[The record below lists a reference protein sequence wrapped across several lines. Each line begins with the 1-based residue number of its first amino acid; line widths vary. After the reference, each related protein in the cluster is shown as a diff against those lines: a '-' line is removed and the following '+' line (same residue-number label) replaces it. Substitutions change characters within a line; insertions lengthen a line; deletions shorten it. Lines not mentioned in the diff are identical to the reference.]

1 VRFVLPL
8 WLVLLTAISL
18 APTSLKWRMGTMGS
32 LHTWGHFVTFLVTGA
47 LLCWNAGG
55 VLSWLR
61 RCLAGVA
68 IAAVLE
74 GFEVAVYHSTFEWR
88 DLRTDCLGVVLGA
101 MAAVGAARLVTAIAK
116 RCAKRPSLSIAGN
129 EPVSVR
135 GRIGG
140 KTHTRK

>member
-1 VRFVLPL
+1 MRF
-8 WLVLLTAISL
+8 LTAVAGASYGYFFG
-18 APTSLKWRMGTMGS
+18 ADQPEMVDGNHGFPRA
-32 LHTWGHFVTFLVTGA
+32 WGHFVTFLVTGA

-61 RCLAGVA
+61 RCLAGVV

-88 DLRTDCLGVVLGA
+88 DLRIDCLGVLLGA

-140 KTHTRK
+140 KTHTTK